1 MATRPT
7 RRCQFLTYQRKVH
20 SIETSLEE
28 TNYDPVVLPVEE
40 KIIIGS
46 LAPPKK
52 MPVGDERIVFSN
64 QQPPQAGRQRSCDV
78 IRGVPGVTR
87 SAKDAKSPK
96 QGFDLFITPNVI
108 DLIVYFTNLRI
119 RESLEKCS

>member
-7 RRCQFLTYQRKVH
+7 RRHRFLTYQWKVH
-20 SIETSLEE
+20 PIETSLEE
-28 TNYDPVVLPVEE
+28 TNYDPMVLPVEE

-64 QQPPQAGRQRSCDV
+64 QQPPQAGCQKSCDV

-96 QGFDLFITPNVI
+96 QEFDLFITPNVI
-108 DLIVYFTNLRI
+108 DLIVYFTNPTDQI
-119 RESLEKCS
+119 IS